1 MRSAYRDTEEQIKNT
16 KQNKEGESEAVSF
29 GGGTTRL
36 AIEEMQG
43 KRSRSNDRVVSLL
56 VIFGA
61 AILAL
66 LAIIGLI
73 SLFNGFLFS
82 PKSKT
87 SSTTALKV
95 PTNAEVTANAKTPEG
110 VIASVD
116 ASTVTVN
123 FILFDGAERYQTG
136 FLISADGY
144 VVTSGVALPDA
155 GTYVLQV
162 FCENE
167 GMISAELVGAD
178 VGAGIAVIKLQH
190 GENYV
195 PVALGNSDFVKP
207 GQRVYAVSDSTT
219 GIYTGFSAVGNLSS
233 TSFQKTIPAVAE
245 QNERTLTLL
254 CTDFSLNQTLGG
266 APLVNEA
273 GQVVGFCTRGITPPF
288 SGAGCAIPVNTLVEI
303 VNEIIRDAA

>member
-1 MRSAYRDTEEQIKNT
+1 MHSAYRDTEEQNKNT
-16 KQNKEGESEAVSF
+16 KQNKEGEGEAVSF

-36 AIEEMQG
+36 AIEERAG

-66 LAIIGLI
+66 LAIVGLI
-73 SLFNGFLFS
+73 SLFNGTLFM
-82 PKSKT
+82 PQSKA
-87 SSTTALKV
+87 SSTTTLKV
-95 PTNAEVTANAKTPEG
+95 PTNAQVSANAKTPEG
-110 VIASVD
+110 VIESVN

-123 FILFDGAERYQTG
+123 FTLVDGTERYQTG
-136 FLISADGY
+136 FLLSADGY
-144 VVTSGVALPDA
+144 VVTSSASLPDA
-155 GTYVLQV
+155 GTYELQV

-178 VGAGIAVIKLQH
+178 VGAGIAVVKLLS
-190 GENYV
+190 GDGYV
-195 PVALGNSDFVKP
+195 PAALGNSDFVKP
-207 GQRVYAVSDSTT
+207 GQTVYAVSDSTS
-219 GIYTGFSAVGNLSS
+219 GIYTGFSAVGSLSS

-245 QNERTLTLL
+245 LPERTLTLL
-254 CTDFSLNQTLGG
+254 CTDFALNQTLGG
-266 APLVNEA
+266 APLVNEE
-273 GQVVGFCTRGITPPF
+273 GQVIGFCTRGITPPF